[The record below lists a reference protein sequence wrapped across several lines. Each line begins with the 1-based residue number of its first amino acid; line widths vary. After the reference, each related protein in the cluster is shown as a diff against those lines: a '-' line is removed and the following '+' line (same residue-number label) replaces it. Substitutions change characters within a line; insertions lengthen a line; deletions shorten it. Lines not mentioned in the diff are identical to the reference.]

1 MQKKKKKDS
10 KTYSSKIFQKP
21 KEPKHTPKDTNF
33 AKNPMAKKHG
43 NTMHMKEI
51 ELFDNVKNEIKVR

>member
-1 MQKKKKKDS
+1 MQKNS

-21 KEPKHTPKDTNF
+21 KKPKHTPKGTNF
-33 AKNPMAKKHG
+33 TKNPIAKRHG
-43 NTMHMKEI
+43 NAVHMKEI